1 MGRSQVCYVAVCE
14 VLLAVVVAVF
24 GFVFFASKMYLAAA
38 PIFALCLGLGGVAV
52 GFVRRRKWAWYASW
66 IVGALGIVFGA
77 WIFWAAEHASV
88 YGDGSEAGII
98 AVLIFILALPAI
110 GMMLRY
116 SLREFISVDS
126 H

>member
-1 MGRSQVCYVAVCE
+1 MSQ
-14 VLLAVVVAVF
+14 
-24 GFVFFASKMYLAAA
+24 FARCSLPLSSRCLDSYFLRRKCIWPRRPFL
-38 PIFALCLGLGGVAV
+38 PFALGWVGLQSDSCDVAS
-52 GFVRRRKWAWYASW
+52 GPGMRL
-66 IVGALGIVFGA
+66 GALGIVFGA